1 MSLRKTDRVFHTRN
15 QELSNK
21 KLAEI
26 IAGALRSDFGDLYS
40 SVKEIDRATGIKFNT
55 VKKWYEAST
64 VPSLRHFL
72 LLLEC
77 SPSLREFILCYLFG
91 EDILDDL
98 ALISSVDPSCP
109 VCENSSDLKPENV
122 PINVPIKLNERQK
135 WFLLR
140 LKHDQISAQHLA
152 QHWSIDIK
160 TARRDI
166 KTLKDAGMIRFTG
179 SRKTGRYEIIQRDE
193 Y

>member
-1 MSLRKTDRVFHTRN
+1 MSLRKTDRVFQTRN

-77 SPSLREFILCYLFG
+77 SSSLREFVLCYLFG

-98 ALISSVDPSCP
+98 ALISSVDQSRP
-109 VCENSSDLKPENV
+109 VFENNTDFEPKNV
-122 PINVPIKLNERQK
+122 TINDTIRLNERQK
-135 WFLLR
+135 WFLLLLQNER
-140 LKHDQISAQHLA
+140 KAAAKNIVEKWGVSFR
-152 QHWSIDIK
+152 

-166 KTLKDAGMIRFTG
+166 QGLKEDGRIEYCG
-179 SRKTGRYEIIQRDE
+179 SNKSGRYSINRLGH
-193 Y
+193 

>member
-55 VKKWYEAST
+55 MKKWYEAST

-72 LLLEC
+72 LLLER
-77 SPSLREFILCYLFG
+77 SPSLREFVLCYLFG

-98 ALISSVDPSCP
+98 ALIS
-109 VCENSSDLKPENV
+109 NMHSDETIEKHTSDFEPKNV

-135 WFLLR
+135 WFLLM

-152 QHWSIDIK
+152 QHWNIDIK
-160 TARRDI
+160 TAARDI
-166 KTLKDAGMIRFTG
+166 KALKHAGTIRFTG
-179 SRKTGRYEIIQRDE
+179 SRKTGRYEIAS
-193 Y
+193 